1 MKSIF
6 SVRLFI
12 LFVLFTASSSAL
24 LSQQSDAVRYPTFK
38 FDGNLKTKFEYAP
51 ETGNSRFSVRNSR
64 LGLSGKITPMAD
76 YRAQVELSKE
86 GKFEVLDLSGTL
98 TPYEG
103 LSFTL
108 GQTSIPLFNSYI
120 INPGTMMFANRSFL
134 GKYYVGTRDIG
145 LLAKYSFR
153 LATIPAGIELGVYN
167 GNTINNPVWT
177 DKLSCAARLSLG
189 GMKGFRTTFKLYDYP
204 QSEEIHYFLY
214 GADFRYEGDNW
225 KVETEAMKRDDKV
238 ANKDLFS
245 AYIQGAYWTPI
256 KGGMFKNIIPAAR
269 WDAIDQ
275 NNGDSG
281 FDVNRL
287 TLGLGFGLTPNAN
300 GSLLRINYEWYF
312 IKNQLDFMH
321 QTEEMDADKFT
332 VELVYVF

>member
-1 MKSIF
+1 MKQFF

-12 LFVLFTASSSAL
+12 FFVLFTVSSSLL
-24 LSQQSDAVRYPTFK
+24 LSQQSDLAHYPTFK

-51 ETGNSRFSVRNSR
+51 EPGNSRFSVRNSR
-64 LGLSGKITPMAD
+64 LGLSGKITPMAS
-76 YRAQVELSKE
+76 YRAQVELNKE

-98 TPYEG
+98 TPCEG
-103 LSFTL
+103 LSFTF
-108 GQTSIPLFNSYI
+108 GQTSIPIFNPYV
-120 INPGTMMFANRSFL
+120 INPGTMMFANRTFL

-145 LLAKYSFR
+145 LLVKYGFR
-153 LATIPAGIELGVYN
+153 LATVPAGIEFGIYN

-177 DKLSCAARLSLG
+177 DRFSYATRLSFG
-189 GMKGFRTTFKLYDYP
+189 SMKGFRTTFKLYDYP
-204 QSEEIHYFLY
+204 RSEEVHYFLY

-225 KVETEAMKRDDKV
+225 KVETEIMKRDDKV

-245 AYIQGAYWTPI
+245 AYVQGAYWVPI
-256 KGGMFKNIIPAAR
+256 KGSMFKNIIPAAR

-275 NNGDSG
+275 NKDDSAP
-281 FDVNRL
+281 DVHRL

-321 QTEEMDADKFT
+321 QTEEMDADKLT
-332 VELVYVF
+332 LELVYVF

>member
-1 MKSIF
+1 MKYPFF
-6 SVRLFI
+6 SRLFI
-12 LFVLFTASSSAL
+12 VCVLIIVSASSL
-24 LSQQSDAVRYPTFK
+24 FSQQGDSDSYPTFK

-51 ETGNSRFSVRNSR
+51 EEETSRFSVRNSR
-64 LGLSGKITPMAD
+64 LGLSGRIVPKAD

-98 TPYEG
+98 TPYKG

-120 INPGTMMFANRSFL
+120 TNPGKMMFANRTFL

-145 LLAKYSFR
+145 LLVKYGFR
-153 LATIPAGIELGVYN
+153 LATVPAGVEFGIYN

-177 DKLSCAARLSLG
+177 DKLSYAARLSFG
-189 GMKGFRTTFKLYDYP
+189 SMKGFRTTFKLYDYP
-204 QSEEIHYFLY
+204 NGEEIHYFLY
-214 GADFRYEGDNW
+214 GADFRYEGRNW

-256 KGGMFKNIIPAAR
+256 KGGLFKNIIPAAR

-275 NNGDSG
+275 NKDDSA

-287 TLGLGFGLTPNAN
+287 TLGLGFGLTSNAN
-300 GSLLRINYEWYF
+300 DSLLRINYEWYF
-312 IKNQLDFMH
+312 VKNQLDFMH
-321 QTEEMDADKFT
+321 QSEEMDADKLT

>member
-1 MKSIF
+1 
-6 SVRLFI
+6 
-12 LFVLFTASSSAL
+12 
-24 LSQQSDAVRYPTFK
+24 
-38 FDGNLKTKFEYAP
+38 
-51 ETGNSRFSVRNSR
+51 
-64 LGLSGKITPMAD
+64 
-76 YRAQVELSKE
+76 LSKE

-108 GQTSIPLFNSYI
+108 GQTSIPLFNPYI
-120 INPGTMMFANRSFL
+120 INPGTMMFANRCFL

-153 LATIPAGIELGVYN
+153 LATVPAGIEFGVYN

-177 DKLSCAARLSLG
+177 DKLSYAARLSLG
-189 GMKGFRTTFKLYDYP
+189 SMKGFRTTFKLYDYP

-256 KGGMFKNIIPAAR
+256 KGSMFKNIIPAVR

-275 NNGDSG
+275 SNGNSS

-321 QTEEMDADKFT
+321 QSEEMDADKLT